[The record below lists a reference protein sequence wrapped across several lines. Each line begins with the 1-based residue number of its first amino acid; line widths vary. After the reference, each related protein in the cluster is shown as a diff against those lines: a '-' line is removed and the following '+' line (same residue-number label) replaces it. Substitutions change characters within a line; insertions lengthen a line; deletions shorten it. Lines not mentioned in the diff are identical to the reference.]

1 MPFCPNCR
9 TEYMAGASTCADCGA
24 TLTES
29 RPAGWSSPRNAEGMR
44 PVEVYAADSAVEMD
58 LAEAQLRAAGIPT
71 ARRPR
76 RLTLFVPASHQASAE
91 RVLQGK
97 PPMAQPETLGL
108 SELHVIRLVC
118 AECEE
123 ATSVD
128 LLTER
133 LPEQCRC
140 GRYFDLGEVRPV
152 LDRYTDIMRTMADA
166 DFEIEVEVPEAEEE

>member
-1 MPFCPNCR
+1 
-9 TEYMAGASTCADCGA
+9 
-24 TLTES
+24 
-29 RPAGWSSPRNAEGMR
+29 MR
-44 PVEVYAADSAVEMD
+44 PVEVYAADSALEAD

-76 RLTLFVPASHQASAE
+76 RLALFVPASHQPSAQ

-97 PPMAQPETLGL
+97 PPMAVPETLGL

-128 LLTER
+128 VLTER
-133 LPEQCRC
+133 FPEQCRC
-140 GRYFDLGEVRPV
+140 GRYFGLTEARPA
-152 LDRYTDIMRTMADA
+152 LDRYTELMRLMADA
-166 DFEIEVEVPEAEEE
+166 DFEIEVEVPTAEEG